1 MVTYVMLMKL
11 TEHGAREIKGA
22 PSRIDSSIKLFE
34 SMGGRVRDFF
44 AVAGEYDYVA
54 IGEAPDDK
62 TAMTFSLALGSLGTV
77 QITSLKAFSREE
89 FADIV
94 GRVPVTAL
102 ATARA

>member
-22 PSRIDSSIKLFE
+22 PARIDSSIKLFE
-34 SMGGRVRDFF
+34 SMGGHVRDFF
-44 AVAGEYDYVA
+44 AVAGAYDYVA
-54 IGEAPDDK
+54 IGEAPDDQ

-77 QITSLKAFSREE
+77 EITSLKAFGRAE

-94 GRVPVTAL
+94 GRVPMLALTTAH
-102 ATARA
+102 A